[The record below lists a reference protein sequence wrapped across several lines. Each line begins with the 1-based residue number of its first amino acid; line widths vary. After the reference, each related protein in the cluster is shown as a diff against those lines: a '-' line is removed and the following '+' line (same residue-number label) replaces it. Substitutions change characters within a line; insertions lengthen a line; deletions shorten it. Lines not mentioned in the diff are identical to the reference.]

1 MKYDFET
8 IIDRH
13 GCDALAVDPPAESPY
28 RKGIEL
34 KNGITDHIPMWI
46 ADMNFATYPGI
57 QEAVAQRLA
66 HPCFGYYLPKDEYYE
81 AIINWQAKRNGVA
94 GLSKENIGYE
104 NGVLGGVSSVLRT
117 LLVKGEKVLVH
128 SPTYVG
134 FTHVFADA
142 GFTPVHS
149 PMKRDAEG
157 VYRMDFDDME
167 KRIMDE
173 KIKVAIF
180 CSPHNPTG
188 RVWEKWEIEK
198 AMTLFAKYDM
208 TVISDEIWSD
218 IILGDHKHIPT
229 QSISEDARMRTV
241 ALYAPTKTFNL
252 AGFIG
257 SYHIIYNK
265 ELRDKILKTEG
276 ECFYNSMNI
285 LSQYALIGGFNAGGE
300 EWLEELLT
308 VLTDNANYATRFV
321 NEKLAG
327 VSVSKPQGTYMF
339 FIDCSEYLAK
349 HNMTHA
355 ELMKKGLEAGV
366 DWQNGEDFFGQ
377 NCIRMNLALPKSR
390 LIEAFNR
397 LEQFVFN

>member
-1 MKYDFET
+1 MKYDFES

-13 GCDALAVDPPAESPY
+13 GFDALAVDPPKESQY
-28 RKGIEL
+28 RKDIVL
-34 KNGITDHIPMWI
+34 KNGITDHIPMWV

-57 QEAVAQRLA
+57 QEAVAKRLS
-66 HPCFGYYLPKDEYYE
+66 HPCFGYFIPRDEYFD
-81 AIINWQAKRNGVA
+81 AIINWQSKRNGINN
-94 GLSKENIGYE
+94 LSKENIGYE

-117 LLVKGEKVLVH
+117 LLPKGGKVLVH

-134 FTHVFADA
+134 FTHVFEDA

-149 PMKRDAEG
+149 PMARDDKG
-157 VYRMDFDDME
+157 TWRMDFADME
-167 KRIMDE
+167 KRIKDE
-173 KIKVAIF
+173 NIKVAIF

-188 RVWEKWEIEK
+188 RVWERWEIEK
-198 AMTLFAKYDM
+198 AMQLYAKYDM

-218 IILGDHKHIPT
+218 LILKGHKHIPT

-265 ELRDKILKTEG
+265 ELKEKIMKTEA
-276 ECFYNSMNI
+276 ECFYNSMNV

-300 EWLEELLT
+300 EWLEELIT
-308 VLTDNANYATRFV
+308 VLTDNAEYAGKFV
-321 NEKLAG
+321 NEKLDG
-327 VSVSKPQGTYMF
+327 VSVSKPEGTYMF
-339 FIDCSEYLAK
+339 FIDCSEFLAK

-355 ELMKKGLEAGV
+355 ELMKKGWEAGV
-366 DWQNGEDFFGQ
+366 DWQNGEDFFGK
-377 NCIRMNLALPKSR
+377 NCIRLNLALPKTR
-390 LIEAFNR
+390 LIEAFDR
-397 LEQFVFN
+397 LNKFVFI